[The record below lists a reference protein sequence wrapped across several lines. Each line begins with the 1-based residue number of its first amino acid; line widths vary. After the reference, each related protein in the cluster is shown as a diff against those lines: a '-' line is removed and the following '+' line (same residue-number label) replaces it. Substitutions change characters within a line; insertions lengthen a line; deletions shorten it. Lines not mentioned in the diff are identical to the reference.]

1 MKKLIKDIQMKK
13 NLGRITL
20 ILFLLYSVLEAN
32 NLATYKLS
40 TNKSN
45 PFVKE
50 AVVVTFE
57 ALQKDH
63 TDNMMFTLEPKKSN
77 DYQIILLSKKNDV
90 KQKHYAHT
98 LFTYL
103 LFPLKPGKI
112 AVHFDLTIRTA
123 SDSAIAQSVVDDHDD
138 SIGVN
143 THDTRIVIKP
153 LMLQVKKLSKDA
165 ALVGDFSLK
174 EKIKQT
180 TINQYQSVNI
190 IYTLEGEG
198 YENRSFQPIHKIDG
212 VTMFFETNTIYA
224 KATKNGYKIKREY
237 IYALS
242 AKKSF
247 TIPSIDI
254 KAFSPKKR
262 KYYTLHTD
270 KHDIHVTKIDTS
282 KLLDNEESP
291 QTKSILNIE
300 KIKEYLI
307 YIFLFILGYISAKL
321 QPFTIKKRK
330 TDSKELAAVKKAQTA
345 KELLFVII
353 NNHLENSFADEVALL
368 EDMVYNNTN
377 HTFSTIKNKI
387 IKRLK

>member
-1 MKKLIKDIQMKK
+1 MKKS
-13 NLGRITL
+13 LGKIFL

-32 NLATYKLS
+32 DLASYKLS
-40 TNKSN
+40 ANKSN

-57 ALQKDH
+57 ALQKDY
-63 TDNMMFTLEPKKSN
+63 TDNMMFSLQPKKSS
-77 DYQIILLSKKNDV
+77 DYRIVLLSKQNDA
-90 KQKHYAHT
+90 KQKHHAHT
-98 LFTYL
+98 IFTYL
-103 LFPLKPGKI
+103 LFPLSAGEI
-112 AVHFDLTIRTA
+112 TVAFDLTIRTA

-143 THDTRIVIKP
+143 THDTKIAIEP
-153 LMLQVKKLSKDA
+153 LILQVQKLSKDT

-180 TINQYQSVNI
+180 TINQYQSINI
-190 IYTLEGEG
+190 IYTLEGVG
-198 YENRSFQPIHKIDG
+198 YENKSFRPIHKIDG

-247 TIPSIDI
+247 TIPAVEI

-262 KYYTLHTD
+262 EYYTLHTA

-291 QTKSILNIE
+291 QTKNILSSE
-300 KIKEYLI
+300 KIKEFFI
-307 YIFLFILGYISAKL
+307 YIFLFVLGYISAKL
-321 QPFTIKKRK
+321 QSFTINKRK

-353 NNHLENSFADEVALL
+353 NNHLENNFADEVALL

-377 HTFSTIKNKI
+377 HTYNTIKNKI